1 MILCTGI
8 AACAARPEE
17 ATAGRSEAAREGP
30 HGFSH
35 GNSVPAQPSATMA
48 APTPDPT
55 LKSGMESEE
64 VRALQQRLGELGY
77 LNIDEY
83 TIKFGPATER
93 AVRLSNGRTGLRR
106 TV

>member
-1 MILCTGI
+1 MRGPAGGGYGRTVGSCKGGPRLL
-8 AACAARPEE
+8 P
-17 ATAGRSEAAREGP
+17 ATP
-30 HGFSH
+30 
-35 GNSVPAQPSATMA
+35 VPAQPSATMA

-55 LKSGMESEE
+55 LKAGWKARE

-83 TIKFGPATER
+83 TINLPGNRTFR
-93 AVRLSNGRTGLRR
+93 ASFQRQNGLRR